1 MKKTMLALALCLLA
15 LPAAADWSGDRMNA
29 QIDQTNFVVNNGCS
43 GTLIDG
49 KDRYILTAAH
59 CVDAQYK
66 TIEREEITNDGE
78 VKKKEVRVL
87 IQGTVKQIAFN
98 DNGNEIREITYRT
111 KMVVV
116 DKFRDLAVVQVVAP
130 IPNTVV
136 SKIACGDVKRGDRVK
151 IVGNPTM
158 LYSSVVEG
166 IVSSVERDY
175 SAINFG
181 ETEQADK
188 GLMQIS
194 GGVIGGNSG
203 GSVYNDDG
211 ELIGVPVIADRAR
224 ETLGFAVPVWA
235 IRDFLKAKPELK
247 GLVAR
252 CDPPPKPPAAMKRRH

>member
-1 MKKTMLALALCLLA
+1 MRVIYAAAVACLLSI
-15 LPAAADWSGDRMNA
+15 PAFADWSGDRMNA

-43 GTLIDG
+43 GTLIDAVG
-49 KDRYILTAAH
+49 RYVLTAAH

-66 TIEREEITNDGE
+66 TIEREEITEDGE

-87 IQGTVKQIAFN
+87 IQGSVKQIAFN
-98 DNGNEIREITYRT
+98 DNGNEIREVTYRT
-111 KMVVV
+111 NMVVV
-116 DKFRDLAVVQVVAP
+116 DKFRDLAVVRILSP
-130 IPNTVV
+130 IPNVIV

-166 IVSSVERDY
+166 IVSSIERDY

-181 ETEQADK
+181 DTEQSDK
-188 GLMQIS
+188 GLIQIS

-211 ELIGVPVIADRAR
+211 ELIGVPVIADRSR

-235 IRDFLKAKPELK
+235 IRDFLKSKPELK
-247 GLVAR
+247 GLVAH
-252 CDPPPKPPAAMKRRH
+252 CDKP